1 MKWGKNQATLGHFA
15 NWIPAEKIQLPFSI
29 KRPY

>member
-15 NWIPAEKIQLPFSI
+15 NWIPAEKSSCRSQ
-29 KRPY
+29 